1 MRVGKTSLIYAL
13 ALAVAWGKPFLGFPT
28 TQGGVL
34 VLAVE
39 EHPHDVELRL
49 RALGLQA
56 TDPVHV
62 HLGRLENTV
71 AVRIAMPV
79 SSTPNSSCPT
89 SDGTISNVTPVAASL
104 TAARNSTFFRASM
117 CRPLAPVICFAMAD
131 RG

>member
-49 RALGLQA
+49 RAWGLQA

-71 AVRIAMPV
+71 AVRIAM
-79 SSTPNSSCPT
+79 
-89 SDGTISNVTPVAASL
+89 
-104 TAARNSTFFRASM
+104 RAYI
-117 CRPLAPVICFAMAD
+117 RKHGIKLVIID
-131 RG
+131 TLGGSGE